1 MLQCKMREAAVD
13 IQVDGKVRGRGG
25 KEGPK
30 IEQHDVLVDVV
41 CSR

>member
-13 IQVDGKVRGRGG
+13 IQVDREVCGRGG
-25 KEGPK
+25 KEGLK

-41 CSR
+41 YSR